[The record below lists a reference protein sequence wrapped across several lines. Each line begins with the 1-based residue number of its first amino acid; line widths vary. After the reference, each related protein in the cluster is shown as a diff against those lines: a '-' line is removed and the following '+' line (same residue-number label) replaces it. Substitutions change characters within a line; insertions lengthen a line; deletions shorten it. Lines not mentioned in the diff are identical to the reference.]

1 MENWSRK
8 FFKQNLPGS
17 VSGKN
22 NIYVPFLGY
31 VHVTCP
37 LLIKVQLCQ
46 YFTSSDLRLS
56 SILFPFSKWWLDYKS
71 KYLSTK
77 QRFINSTNIEFFFTL
92 P

>member
-37 LLIKVQLCQ
+37 LLITVQLCQ
-46 YFTSSDLRLS
+46 YFTFSDLELS
-56 SILFPFSKWWLDYKS
+56 SVLFQMVAWLQK
-71 KYLSTK
+71 
-77 QRFINSTNIEFFFTL
+77 
-92 P
+92 